1 MSTDYDQIQLVAFQ
15 LANEEYAVP
24 VQNVESIIRRT
35 RPTRVPGAPAHCL
48 GVINLRGKVI
58 SIFDLRRRF
67 GFGASVV
74 EEDGRILVIHH
85 NGMNTGVLVDGVSEV
100 LSLDGSGLRAS
111 PVGGGAQ
118 SMVSGLCK
126 VDDRLLIILDLTVV
140 LSHDGV
146 VAPPVITPD
155 MAEAAVEAQSAAVVA
170 AEEIVADAVEPD
182 AVEPDAVESD
192 AVEAGASPS
201 IVG

>member
-1 MSTDYDQIQLVAFQ
+1 MSTDYNQIQLVAFQ
-15 LANEEYAVP
+15 LADEEYAVP

-35 RPTRVPGAPAHCL
+35 RPTRVPGAPSHCL

-67 GFGASVV
+67 GFGASVA
-74 EEDGRILVIHH
+74 EDDGRILVIHH

-100 LSLDGSGLRAS
+100 LSLDGSALRAS
-111 PVGGGAQ
+111 PVGGGSH

-126 VDDRLLIILDLTVV
+126 VEERLLIILDLTVV

-146 VAPPVITPD
+146 IAPPVITED
-155 MAEAAVEAQSAAVVA
+155 MAELAVEAQSAAVVA
-170 AEEIVADAVEPD
+170 AEEIAAEALEP
-182 AVEPDAVESD
+182 AA
-192 AVEAGASPS
+192 AEAEASPS
-201 IVG
+201 TVG